1 MVTNYHHRDT
11 ERTEDSQRT
20 RLFHCQL
27 EKAFL
32 VGACMIC
39 TQCRERA
46 ILYQR
51 HSGQRLCRDH
61 FIQDFEG
68 RVAETLQKN
77 NMVKDG
83 ERIAVAVSGGKDS
96 TALLFCL
103 CNILAKRDVELVA
116 VTVDEGIAGYRDD
129 TIKAARAIAEQLA
142 VKQHIVSFREEYGY
156 DLDEM
161 VVPGKKVAP
170 CTYCGVFR
178 KNALN
183 RAAKRLG
190 ADKVATGHN
199 LDDEAQT
206 IMMNYLKGDI
216 ERLMRFRPW
225 RAQKGLVPRIKPL
238 REMPEKEIALYCM
251 VNEVFTESRE
261 CPYANLSLRADVR
274 DMLNCLE
281 SQFPG
286 TKQSTVRGFEKIAA
300 KVQGSYAQMDL
311 AACKECGEPSVKEL
325 CKACELL
332 GRLENNELPAI

>member
-1 MVTNYHHRDT
+1 VAHHKGT
-11 ERTEDSQRT
+11 KAQRT
-20 RLFHCQL
+20 
-27 EKAFL
+27 
-32 VGACMIC
+32 IC
-39 TQCRERA
+39 SRCHERA
-46 ILYQR
+46 IISQR
-51 HSGQRLCRDH
+51 YSGLHLCQDH
-61 FIQDFEG
+61 FILDFER
-68 RVAETLQKN
+68 RVADTLQKN
-77 NMVKDG
+77 NMVRDG

-103 CNILAKRDVELVA
+103 RRILAKKDVELVA

-129 TIKAARAIAEQLA
+129 TIEAAKAIAEQLGI
-142 VKQHIVSFREEYGY
+142 KQHIVSFREEYGY

-161 VVPGKKVAP
+161 VPGKKVAP

-178 KNALN
+178 KSALN
-183 RAAKRLG
+183 QAAKRLR

-225 RAQKGLVPRIKPL
+225 RAQRGLVPRIKPL

-251 VNEVFTESRE
+251 VNQVFTESRE
-261 CPYANLSLRADVR
+261 CPYAQLSLRADVR
-274 DMLNCLE
+274 DMMNCLE

-286 TKQSTVRGFEKIAA
+286 TKHSTVQGFEKMVARA
-300 KVQGSYAQMDL
+300 QGSYAQMEL
-311 AACKECGEPSVKEL
+311 AACKECGEPCVKEL

-332 GRLENNELPAI
+332 ESLKN

>member
-1 MVTNYHHRDT
+1 
-11 ERTEDSQRT
+11 
-20 RLFHCQL
+20 
-27 EKAFL
+27 
-32 VGACMIC
+32 MIC
-39 TQCRERA
+39 SLCSERA
-46 ILYQR
+46 IVSQR
-51 HSGQRLCRDH
+51 HFGQHLCRDH
-61 FIQDFEG
+61 FIQDFER

-77 NMVKDG
+77 NMVRDG

-103 CNILAKRDVELVA
+103 SRILERKDVELVA

-129 TIKAARAIAEQLA
+129 TIKAANAIAKQLA
-142 VKQHIVSFREEYGY
+142 VEQHIVSFQEEYGY
-156 DLDEM
+156 SLDEM
-161 VVPGKKVAP
+161 VPGKKVAP

-206 IMMNYLKGDI
+206 ILMNYLKGDI
-216 ERLMRFRPW
+216 ERLMRFRPR

-251 VNEVFTESRE
+251 VNDVFTESRE

-274 DMLNCLE
+274 DMLNTLE
-281 SQFPG
+281 REFPG
-286 TKQSTVRGFEKIAA
+286 TKQSTVQGFEKIAA
-300 KVQGSYAQMDL
+300 KAQGSYAQMDL
-311 AACKECGEPSVKEL
+311 AACKECGEPCVMQL

-332 GRLENNELPAI
+332 DILRSG

>member
-1 MVTNYHHRDT
+1 MVTDYHHRDT

-20 RLFHCQL
+20 RLFHYQL
-27 EKAFL
+27 EKVFL
-32 VGACMIC
+32 AGAGMIC
-39 TQCRERA
+39 TKCSNRA
-46 ILYQR
+46 IVSQR
-51 HSGQRLCRDH
+51 YSGQHLCQDH
-61 FIQDFEG
+61 FILDFER
-68 RVAETLQKN
+68 RVADTVQRNE
-77 NMVKDG
+77 MVKDG

-103 CNILAKRDVELVA
+103 RRILAKRDVELVA

-129 TIKAARAIAEQLA
+129 TIRAAKAIANKLGVE
-142 VKQHIVSFREEYGY
+142 QHIVSFREEYGY

-161 VVPGKKVAP
+161 VPGKKVAP

-183 RAAKRLG
+183 RVAKRLG

-199 LDDEAQT
+199 QDDEAQT
-206 IMMNYLKGDI
+206 IMMNYLKGDF

-274 DMLNCLE
+274 DMLNGLE

-286 TKQSTVRGFEKIAA
+286 TKQSTVQGFEKIAA
-300 KVQGSYAQMDL
+300 KAQGSYAQMDL
-311 AACKECGEPSVKEL
+311 AVCRECGEPCVKEL

-332 GRLENNELPAI
+332 GRLIR

>member
-1 MVTNYHHRDT
+1 MVTDYHHRDT

-20 RLFHCQL
+20 RLFNCIL
-27 EKAFL
+27 EKVFL
-32 VGACMIC
+32 AGAGMIC
-39 TQCRERA
+39 SICGERA
-46 ILYQR
+46 IVSQR
-51 HSGQRLCRDH
+51 YSGLHLCQDH
-61 FIQDFEG
+61 FIEDFER
-68 RVAETLQKN
+68 RVAKTVQKN
-77 NMVKDG
+77 EMVEDG

-103 CNILAKRDVELVA
+103 SRILAKRDVELVA

-129 TIKAARAIAEQLA
+129 TIKAARAIAEKLS
-142 VKQHIVSFREEYGY
+142 VEQHIFSFQEEYGY

-161 VVPGKKVAP
+161 VPGKKVAP

-190 ADKVATGHN
+190 LEKVATGHN

-206 IMMNYLKGDI
+206 IMMNYLKGDF

-261 CPYANLSLRADVR
+261 CPYAQLSLRADVR
-274 DMLNCLE
+274 DMMNCLE
-281 SQFPG
+281 SRFPG
-286 TKQSTVRGFEKIAA
+286 TKQSTVQGFEKIATRA
-300 KVQGSYAQMDL
+300 QADYAQMEL
-311 AACKECGEPSVKEL
+311 AACRECGEPCVKEL

-332 GRLENNELPAI
+332 RHLRMGSSMVL